1 MCSEGIVCNYTFI
14 VQQGTTFLGQLVEFC
29 ALYAVF
35 LNEYCLICVQFFYL
49 RLKKLEGVGISHI
62 RPTQIETSGH
72 VEKFK
77 ITSKATKDALGQL
90 KKCSLPCN

>member
-14 VQQGTTFLGQLVEFC
+14 VQQGTTFPGQLVEFC

-35 LNEYCLICVQFFYL
+35 LNEYCLICL